1 MSKFF
6 DVLKNDLKLLQS
18 GIEICGKLFHGY
30 LYAFHADA
38 LALHQILGFKKSFS
52 PFVIKNCHKCNEDS
66 RSYHKKVYHEQ
77 CSLRTFKE
85 HIEREEKIELLRT
98 SNFEKYQAL
107 SSEWGINHKGMLSD
121 IKHFN
126 PIRDSLFD
134 PMHVLFEGIVVKEIQ
149 LMLTSLM
156 REKLIQR
163 EKLNNCLQSFK
174 YHRSIKTSEY
184 PKAFS
189 SNDFNVK
196 STSKSLFVLAL
207 HLPIF
212 LHLQGVQNNAN
223 VKCFKLILAIT
234 KIAWSQRV
242 SVSTLNVCKKLIRNH
257 QILFL
262 ELYTNKNFIPKMHM
276 LLHVVDQLKTHGP
289 GRHISCIRQE
299 AKHNVIKQK
308 KWYNYK
314 NLTYSVSE
322 MFCMELTYNFFHFNG
337 QPKFD
342 VSEHYK
348 IVGESKI
355 CTNIFKEDHDLN
367 NSLFTLSDVV
377 INNKSYRAGDFIL
390 KQEEKITILFIEEI
404 VLKSGKISFV
414 CKKVSNNYNKRI
426 MTYECNILCDII
438 CITYSEL
445 EMPDTLLSYYIEKKL
460 HVMIPSSRYPEII

>member
-1 MSKFF
+1 
-6 DVLKNDLKLLQS
+6 
-18 GIEICGKLFHGY
+18 
-30 LYAFHADA
+30 
-38 LALHQILGFKKSFS
+38 
-52 PFVIKNCHKCNEDS
+52 
-66 RSYHKKVYHEQ
+66 
-77 CSLRTFKE
+77 
-85 HIEREEKIELLRT
+85 
-98 SNFEKYQAL
+98 
-107 SSEWGINHKGMLSD
+107 MLSD

-348 IVGESKI
+348 IVGERKI

-377 INNKSYRAGDFIL
+377 INKSYRAGDFIL